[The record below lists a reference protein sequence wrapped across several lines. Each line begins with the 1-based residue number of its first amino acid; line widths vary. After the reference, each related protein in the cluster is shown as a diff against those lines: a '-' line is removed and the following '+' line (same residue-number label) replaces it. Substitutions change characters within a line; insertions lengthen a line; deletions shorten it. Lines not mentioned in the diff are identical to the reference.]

1 KNRFLRVL
9 FFRSDDPVIFA
20 RLEYF
25 HRVGA
30 TTDITEALKDG
41 GYNILSV
48 HVGPTEDARKSRLEL
63 AARSQEPSGTPID
76 NRKLSLER
84 ALSKSHRL
92 SDLEIEI
99 GYPRNYAHEW
109 SKKKIEM
116 IPTGEVSQLQTVEN
130 WFEDLHRLVV
140 QQHNEFKSKV
150 YGGAEPG

>member
-1 KNRFLRVL
+1 
-9 FFRSDDPVIFA
+9 
-20 RLEYF
+20 
-25 HRVGA
+25 
-30 TTDITEALKDG
+30 
-41 GYNILSV
+41 
-48 HVGPTEDARKSRLEL
+48 
-63 AARSQEPSGTPID
+63 ARSQEPSGTPID

-150 YGGAEPG
+150 YGGAEPGVRRGWVLAEQLSWRHRELVGYESTKSKTLFVSCHYEGPQLEKIESNAKSKEFSVITGKDLVD